1 MSKNKFTNAFASALA
16 KPIISENLELPTP
29 EFQTSELA
37 DVRQLENLKVQKASL
52 INKVSPVPSIATTT
66 VTEDS
71 INLDRPTL
79 PSKTSNRK
87 LSLKDQ
93 GWIPT
98 TIYLPPKIK
107 QNLQIQSINQG
118 RDMSEIVAEVLGL

>member
-16 KPIISENLELPTP
+16 KPVISENSELPTL
-29 EFQTSELA
+29 EIQTSRLP
-37 DVRQLENLKVQKASL
+37 DVQKPENSK
-52 INKVSPVPSIATTT
+52 IQKVAVISKTNPMANIVTKVT
-66 VTEDS
+66 TEDF
-71 INLDRPTL
+71 IDLNQPDL
-79 PSKTSNRK
+79 PVKTSNRK

-98 TIYLPPKIK
+98 TIYLPPQTK
-107 QNLQIQSINQG
+107 QRLQIQSINQG